1 MPGNMV
7 YFPLMSRE
15 KEKNKHSHIL
25 ALVTGG
31 SRGIGAAIVKQLASD
46 GYDIWLNY
54 RNNTEAAEN
63 AAEEVRKLGR
73 TCELLQFDVSDGEQV
88 LSHLKGRL
96 EDRCPDVLVNNAGI
110 SRDTIFA
117 LMSARE
123 WESVINTSLRGF
135 YNVTRPV
142 VQKMMRLRRG
152 RIITISST
160 SGLCGVPGQ
169 VNYSAAKAGLIG
181 ASKAL
186 ALEVAPRKVLVNAIA
201 PGFIETE
208 MVKDLPIDQ
217 ILPRIPLGRLGKPED
232 VAPLVGFLCSPGAE
246 YITGQVFSV
255 NGGVYS

>member
-1 MPGNMV
+1 MGD
-7 YFPLMSRE
+7 
-15 KEKNKHSHIL
+15 I

-31 SRGIGAAIVKQLASD
+31 SRGIGAAIVKRLAAD

-54 RNNTEAAEN
+54 KSNTEK
-63 AAEEVRKLGR
+63 AEEVAQEVKGLGKS
-73 TCELLQFDVSDGEQV
+73 CELLQFDVSDRARVTDV
-88 LSHLKGRL
+88 LGNLL
-96 EDRCPDVLVNNAGI
+96 ENECPDVLVNNAGV

-117 LMSARE
+117 LMTSDE
-123 WESVINTSLRGF
+123 WDTVIRTSLMGF
-135 YNVTRPV
+135 FNVTKPV
-142 VQKMMRLRRG
+142 VQKMLHRRKG

-160 SGLCGVPGQ
+160 SGLSGVPGQ

-186 ALEVAPRKVLVNAIA
+186 ALEVARRRVLVNVVA

-208 MVKDLPIDQ
+208 MIKDLPVDQ
-217 ILPRIPLGRLGKPED
+217 IIKRIPLERPGKPED
-232 VAPLVGFLCSPGAE
+232 VASLVSYLCLPESN